1 MTKIK
6 YNIESKN
13 SIINNLN
20 ATIDL
25 LTTINN
31 KFTNTYIPYD
41 FYYKNS
47 FNNLSYNLKEI
58 KKELDNYKN
67 DLNNYIEKINKNE
80 LELLSTINNIEELI
94 IDKQ

>member
-6 YNIESKN
+6 YNGESKN

-20 ATIDL
+20 VTIDS

-31 KFTNTYIPYD
+31 KFTNTYVPYD

-47 FNNLSYNLKEI
+47 LNNLSYNLKEV
-58 KKELDNYKN
+58 KKNLENYKN
-67 DLNNYIEKINKNE
+67 NLNSCTEKISKNE
-80 LELLSTINNIEELI
+80 LELLSIINNIEELI